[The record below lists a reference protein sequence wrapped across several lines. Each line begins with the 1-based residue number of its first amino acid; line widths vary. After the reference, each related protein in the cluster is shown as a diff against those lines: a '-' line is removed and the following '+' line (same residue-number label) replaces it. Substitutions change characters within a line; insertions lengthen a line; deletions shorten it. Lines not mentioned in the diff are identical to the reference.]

1 MGGRAPYPTPQMAP
15 RALAGCKAAVLSPPG
30 SSLAGPEGY
39 STGTARLGAGG
50 GWDGGFTPPPW
61 SPLSPLLH
69 HVGEVIAIIFGT
81 ISSCLGL
88 FLAIHFVA
96 KRMR

>member
-1 MGGRAPYPTPQMAP
+1 MQGCGAEPPWLFSCRARGVFNRYSPAGGR
-15 RALAGCKAAVLSPPG
+15 
-30 SSLAGPEGY
+30 
-39 STGTARLGAGG
+39 G